1 MPNDVSS
8 GAYTDNLKMKFK
20 HEILDILQNT
30 YNYKDAFALRHSGA
44 LSSQR
49 SLPAALYCGSMYG
62 NERGKSQL

>member
-1 MPNDVSS
+1 MLFMPNDVST

-30 YNYKDAFALRHSGA
+30 YNYKDACALRHSGA

-49 SLPAALYCGSMYG
+49 SLPAAFKEWFDEQC
-62 NERGKSQL
+62 R